1 MNRSRER
8 MMVVRALSWNRGW
21 KGATKVKMRSR
32 SVGLGEN
39 AMKNWES
46 VGDDGVTMIA
56 GRGDF
61 SLARGKERFK
71 GAGIK
76 G

>member
-1 MNRSRER
+1 
-8 MMVVRALSWNRGW
+8 MVVRALNWKGDW
-21 KGATKVKMRSR
+21 KGATKVKIRSLM
-32 SVGLGEN
+32 VGLGEN

-61 SLARGKERFK
+61 SLARGKEGSEYAFVSY
-71 GAGIK
+71 
-76 G
+76 